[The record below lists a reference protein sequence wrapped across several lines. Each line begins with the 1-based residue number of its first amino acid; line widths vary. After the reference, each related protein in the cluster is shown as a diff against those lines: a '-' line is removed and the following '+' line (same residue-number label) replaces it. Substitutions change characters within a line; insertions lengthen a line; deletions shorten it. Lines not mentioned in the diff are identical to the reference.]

1 MGVFGDVTPTVVWL
15 AARHKMWSMNRDKR
29 PVVEQVKSG
38 FRIVGKML
46 VAFAIAV
53 TFMAGCELIRGQRN
67 SQIVLGW
74 VLIMMSILVMTTTV
88 RFWAAGFFGFIA
100 YGALRSLGGIVVS
113 DAFHV
118 SRLYM
123 VVVSVSAFAM
133 AILSHRFTSR
143 KLHIRPIDRA
153 SIVIAAGCV
162 LLTFLFGD
170 TYKGIA
176 VFNAGNLSLLVSW
189 WAARISKHNPH
200 KSHAAPSMTA

>member
-1 MGVFGDVTPTVVWL
+1 
-15 AARHKMWSMNRDKR
+15 MWNMNRDRR

-53 TFMAGCELIRGQRN
+53 TFMAGCELIRAPRYS
-67 SQIVLGW
+67 SQIVLGS
-74 VLIMMSILVMTTTV
+74 VLIMRSILVMTTTV

-100 YGALRSLGGIVVS
+100 YGALRSLGGVFVA
-113 DAFHV
+113 DAFHGSRPYMAIV
-118 SRLYM
+118 SA
-123 VVVSVSAFAM
+123 SAFAM
-133 AILSHRFTSR
+133 GILSHRFTSK
-143 KLHIRPIDRA
+143 KLHITPIDRA

-176 VFNAGNLSLLVSW
+176 VFNTGNLSLLLSW
-189 WAARISKHNPH
+189 WAARISRHNRH
-200 KSHAAPSMTA
+200 KSHAAPAMTA